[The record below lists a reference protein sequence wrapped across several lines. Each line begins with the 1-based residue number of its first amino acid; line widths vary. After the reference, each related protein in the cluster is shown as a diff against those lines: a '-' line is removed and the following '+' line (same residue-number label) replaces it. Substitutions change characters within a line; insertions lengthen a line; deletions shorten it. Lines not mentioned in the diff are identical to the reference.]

1 MPIEQASLGSS
12 RARILSVAR
21 SEFAARGFAA
31 ARLQDVAEQVGLSHP
46 TLLYHFGSKE
56 GLYVAVIEAAVGDWA
71 QTTRHAI
78 STGLQGFEQVA
89 ALIDAAFEFFA
100 THQEFVMIVRREAI
114 EGGERLEGPMADH
127 LRSFLES
134 AVAFLERE
142 VSAGRLRPHDPAELM
157 QLCYGAVMTYFSDS
171 TFRGRLLDEDPLS
184 PRARDRYR
192 DALAATLRAALEP
205 AGIPAPR

>member
-12 RARILSVAR
+12 RVRILSVAR

-71 QTTRHAI
+71 QTTRQAI
-78 STGLQGFEQVA
+78 STGLRGFEQVA

-114 EGGERLEGPMADH
+114 EGGERLEGAMADH

-134 AVAFLERE
+134 A
-142 VSAGRLRPHDPAELM
+142 GRLCPHDPAELM

-205 AGIPAPR
+205 AGFPAPR